1 MPPVVGTRIFTVT
14 ELTRSIKSVI
24 EEQFVSVWVEGEV
37 SNLARPSSGHIYLT
51 LKDDLA
57 PLKAVIYRGV
67 ALRMR
72 FDLRDGMR
80 VLMRGRL
87 TLYEPRGEYQFNAE
101 EVEPKGIGPL
111 ELAFRQLKE
120 KLSALGFFDPGRK
133 KRLRP
138 FPRRIG
144 LVCSPTGSAVRD
156 VLEVLARR
164 WPSLEILLAPARVQG
179 EVAAVE
185 IAGAIGLLNRVHQRM
200 PLDAILLARGGGSIE
215 DLWPFNEEL
224 VARAIHRSAVPIVTG
239 VGHEDDLTIA
249 DLVADCRAL
258 TPTEAAER
266 VAPDRVEVA
275 RSLNDTAARLRALL
289 LRNLDAARE
298 QFAGLRG
305 RPCFRRPTER
315 VDELRRRVDEL
326 AARLQRAMKHRLTTT
341 RQRLGSAA
349 ARLDDLSPLKVL
361 ARGYSLTLCEG
372 RVVRRADEVKPGDR
386 LETRLGD
393 GVVRSIVETGDE
405 RTSL

>member
-1 MPPVVGTRIFTVT
+1 
-14 ELTRSIKSVI
+14 
-24 EEQFVSVWVEGEV
+24 
-37 SNLARPSSGHIYLT
+37 
-51 LKDDLA
+51 
-57 PLKAVIYRGV
+57 
-67 ALRMR
+67 MR

-120 KLSALGFFDPGRK
+120 KLSAQGFFEPGRK

-138 FPRRIG
+138 FPQRIG

-200 PLDAILLARGGGSIE
+200 PIDAIILARGGGSIE

-224 VARAIHRSAVPIVTG
+224 VARAIHRSVVPIVTG

-249 DLVADCRAL
+249 DLVADRRAL

-266 VAPDRVEVA
+266 VAPDRLEVA

-298 QFAGLRG
+298 QLAGLRG

-326 AARLQRAMKHRLTTT
+326 AARLQRAMQHRLTTT
-341 RQRLGSAA
+341 RQRLASVA

-361 ARGYSLTLCEG
+361 ARGYSLTLCDG
-372 RVVRRADEVKPGDR
+372 RVLRQADEVKPGDR
-386 LETRLGD
+386 LVTRLGA
-393 GVVRSIVETGDE
+393 GVVRSTVEAIDE
-405 RTSL
+405 